1 MSSVMHDVKELVNHL
16 PDDTSIEDV
25 QYHLYVLEKI
35 RKGRDDISNGRHYTT
50 DEAKQRLSEAV
61 KFSV

>member
-1 MSSVMHDVKELVNHL
+1 MMSSAMHDVKELVNHL

-35 RKGRDDISNGRHYTT
+35 RKGRDDISQGRHCTT
-50 DEAKQRLSEAV
+50 EVAKERLSRWL
-61 KFSV
+61 KP

>member
-50 DEAKQRLSEAV
+50 EEAREHLNQWLKP
-61 KFSV
+61 

>member
-35 RKGRDDISNGRHYTT
+35 RKGRSDIINGRHFTSE
-50 DEAKQRLSEAV
+50 EAREKLS
-61 KFSV
+61 KWLKP